1 MVDVI
6 DNLRI
11 DRGAARRSVPPLL
24 RSACP
29 LLVVF
34 NFAMI
39 PAVYFD
45 HAWLFDANGR
55 FTPS

>member
-1 MVDVI
+1 VAPRD
-6 DNLRI
+6 
-11 DRGAARRSVPPLL
+11 AVPPLL

>member
-1 MVDVI
+1 MSSTTSAST
-6 DNLRI
+6 
-11 DRGAARRSVPPLL
+11 AAPRDAVPPLL
-24 RSACP
+24 RSACQ

-55 FTPS
+55 FTLS

>member
-1 MVDVI
+1 MSSTTSASTVAPRD
-6 DNLRI
+6 
-11 DRGAARRSVPPLL
+11 AVPPLL

-39 PAVYFD
+39 PALYFD